1 MPPSSPDISY
11 LVKSTLMHARSRHT
25 GGVNVLMGGRVRP
38 VLGARVMNLAAN
50 VFDVWAFQRRP
61 DGIVFLLLHT
71 SVEKAARYFNGG
83 RFWQIPS
90 DFVNDGESIT
100 DAICRALDRH
110 GLRPKSIWAG
120 EHAYLIYNRRFAE
133 MQAIAVYAAEV
144 DNDDVR
150 LEASMHSESEWL
162 PFETC
167 LERVHY
173 RGLKDGLRSVHE
185 YITGVADPAKELCLY
200 VVPSGSEP

>member
-1 MPPSSPDISY
+1 MHLSP
-11 LVKSTLMHARSRHT
+11 
-25 GGVNVLMGGRVRP
+25 
-38 VLGARVMNLAAN
+38 N
-50 VFDVWAFQRRP
+50 VFDVWAFRRTA
-61 DGIVFLLLHT
+61 DGVVFLLLHT
-71 SVEKAARYFNGG
+71 SVEKAARHFNGG

-90 DFVNDGESIT
+90 DVVNEGESVV
-100 DAICRALDRH
+100 DAVGRVLHRH

-144 DNDDVR
+144 QDGDVR
-150 LEASMHSESEWL
+150 IEPAEHAEYAWL
-162 PFETC
+162 PFDVC

-185 YITGVADPAKELCLY
+185 YVTGVNEPAKELCLF
-200 VVPSGSEP
+200 VAPD